1 MTSPNETDATPLE
14 EPKSGSEKPVRE
26 KPSAEDKPQKKEK
39 SLVKTFLLSAL
50 YSAVIAYAVFGI
62 IKLRNA
68 VDSLSE
74 SAERAAEKISELE
87 RDLTAPIEF
96 DEELAS
102 DDDAEYTDEAA
113 TEPNG
118 AQGEESRGEN
128 E

>member
-74 SAERAAEKISELE
+74 SDERANWSE
-87 RDLTAPIEF
+87 I
-96 DEELAS
+96 
-102 DDDAEYTDEAA
+102 
-113 TEPNG
+113 
-118 AQGEESRGEN
+118 
-128 E
+128 